1 MTCFLVSE
9 RLGCLGHGFG
19 LPPGSQPSLQRI
31 HPLHSVLDIRIQ
43 RICCHMHDF
52 PNCLPFEI
60 VIGKLRFSQFVKS
73 ESMDNPTTCG
83 FAYKNVTYRRSG
95 PGY

>member
-1 MTCFLVSE
+1 
-9 RLGCLGHGFG
+9 
-19 LPPGSQPSLQRI
+19 
-31 HPLHSVLDIRIQ
+31 
-43 RICCHMHDF
+43 MHDF